1 MERVQDRQPPLE
13 VFVGRAAELAR
24 MAQVVAS
31 VETGQPWLVTIEGEP
46 GVGKTAL
53 ARRSLAGTAIA
64 TGIAIGTG
72 TGTGAGSEGFRVLS
86 ARADQAEADLDFG
99 LVDQWLRGAGASSS
113 LAAPLAASVGGT
125 GPAASS
131 FAVGAQLLEV
141 VGAQLAVGP
150 VAIFLDDLQWADRKS
165 VEALT
170 FMLRRLSVDPVLA
183 VVTYRRP
190 QERLNEAARR
200 LLSSVENRL
209 PIMLEGLGPDEAATL
224 VGAIRP
230 EPLDDEM
237 VSRLYRDTGGH
248 PLYLRT
254 LLSEGS
260 GLNSQAYGARALPRS
275 LAAAVGD
282 HLRGLPPETRTI
294 LEMLAVLNLRMPL
307 AQLGQAAQVSSPSA
321 AIEPAVA
328 AGLVDWW
335 PEDPVCPV
343 EIRHLLVRD
352 AIYARIGA
360 TQRRQLHTSA
370 ALVVSEAAS
379 WEHRVAALD
388 KPDED
393 LAAQLEQLAR
403 DEASRGRLALA
414 ATHLQWASSISPERV
429 DRERR
434 LLTAALHL
442 MLAEESRGAALRE
455 AAEATAPSPLRS
467 CVLGAMAFATGQLAE
482 AVRRFSE
489 ALAQAQADPDSQA
502 LAALI
507 ANRLAGTYTLLGDGE
522 KVMALG
528 QQALDTGCLDPAAAS
543 QTRTLVA
550 IGAAQVSGPQ
560 AALAELTQLEAD
572 PARVGRVDIDALSF
586 RGVFRLLAGDLQLA
600 IADLTASLGLVR
612 QGATLTLGLRAY
624 FYLAMAQYLAGA
636 WDDVLLTVEQ
646 GFSAV
651 AIHSRQ
657 FELPLLHL
665 AAVAVPAGRGAAVE
679 AESHAELAAEAAAR
693 VDYGQE
699 RVYAAMARAL
709 VGQATGDYLGMA
721 DALGPW
727 QDASVLDDRSRM
739 YAVLWRP
746 LLAEGLVGSGQLE
759 QAAAVLG
766 QLRADSSQASY
777 LAPALAWLE
786 GWLAEQRGDPQRALE
801 IYQHASQSGASQ
813 SGASQSGAAQS
824 GAGHHGAG
832 SPVYTARLL
841 LAHGRLLRRTGQ
853 RRPAVDQLRR
863 ASQAYQALRAAP
875 FLAQAEAELTA
886 CHLPASRAGSGDR
899 AGGPGSRAGSGRAA
913 RPRGLTGQPTALALT
928 SRETEVAHLVG
939 KGMSNPEIAAE
950 LFVSRKAVEYHLGNI
965 YAKCGLQG
973 RQQLRRFVGEW
984 ARPAAV

>member
-1 MERVQDRQPPLE
+1 VGRVQDRQPPLE

-53 ARRSLAGTAIA
+53 ARRSLAGS
-64 TGIAIGTG
+64 GTG
-72 TGTGAGSEGFRVLS
+72 TGSEGFRVLS

-141 VGAQLAVGP
+141 VGAQLAVSP
-150 VAIFLDDLQWADRKS
+150 VVIFLDDLQWADRKS

-190 QERLNEAARR
+190 QERLNEAAQR

-209 PIMLEGLGPDEAATL
+209 PIMLEGLGPDEAASL

-230 EPLDDEM
+230 EPLDAEV

-294 LEMLAVLNLRMPL
+294 LEMLAVLNQRMPL
-307 AQLGQAAQVSSPSA
+307 AQLGQAAQVGSPSA

-352 AIYARIGA
+352 AIYARISA
-360 TQRRQLHTSA
+360 TQRRQLHARA

-379 WEHRVAALD
+379 WEHRVAALE

-414 ATHLQWASSISPERV
+414 ATHLQWASSISPERA

-442 MLAEESRGAALRE
+442 MLAEESRGAVLRE

-467 CVLGAMAFATGQLAE
+467 CVLGAMAFAAGQLAE
-482 AVRRFSE
+482 AERRFTE
-489 ALAQAQADPDSQA
+489 ALAQAQSDPDSQP
-502 LAALI
+502 LVALI

-522 KVMALG
+522 KVMAFA
-528 QQALDTGCLDPAAAS
+528 QQALGTGYLDPAAAS

-550 IGAAQVSGPQ
+550 IGAAQVSGPH

-572 PARVGRVDIDALSF
+572 PARVGRVDIDALAF
-586 RGVFRLLAGDLQLA
+586 RGVFRLLAGDLQPA

-665 AAVAVPAGRGAAVE
+665 AAVLVPAGRGAATE
-679 AESHAELAAEAAAR
+679 AESHAQLAAEAAAR
-693 VDYGQE
+693 VDYSQE

-727 QDASVLDDRSRM
+727 QDASVLDGRSRM

-766 QLRADSSQASY
+766 QLRADSGEASY

-786 GWLAEQRGDPQRALE
+786 GWLAEQRGDPQQALE

-813 SGASQSGAAQS
+813 S
-824 GAGHHGAG
+824 GAG

-863 ASQAYQALRAAP
+863 ASQQYQALRAAP
-875 FLAQAEAELTA
+875 FLAQAEAELAA
-886 CHLPASRAGSGDR
+886 CHLPASRAGSGGR
-899 AGGPGSRAGSGRAA
+899 AGGRGGPA
-913 RPRGLTGQPTALALT
+913 RPRGPAGQPTALDLT